1 MVNEIYPNQFYT
13 FFMFPLSFKQEFSLN
28 ELISI
33 MTNENGQWVHF
44 DYELKSGKE
53 YNEFLFFYPY
63 IRNIL
68 FSNQK
73 TSADKLSSAFFRF
86 KLQKDKP
93 NQYRVVNDI
102 NEKNIVDISLPLI
115 DIYLHL
121 FENGT
126 GILAFEIFQEKAKY
140 SLNDY
145 LKFLDLGRRIYPSFI
160 NSIAEINDDNSV
172 ENAFSNE
179 GKDAISAKQC
189 ASKIMIE
196 NGDLN
201 IETNFITDFK
211 VNKCDVQNIYLSNI
225 IRQLLDSTQFSHKN
239 KDYWPIVDDRMYT
252 HSYYDISENE
262 YYKANTKFIKDLK
275 KQFKN
280 ELDKPEVSTS
290 AKIWYQMIFIDSD
303 SPACA
308 NDQMI
313 NKLIDEST
321 YQRWSDFGGLYGFSR
336 YSSAFI
342 SNYSAV
348 PYVRDYFATM
358 YYQIALLL
366 FFYRGSL
373 LSFSERI
380 IQISKIIKEKN
391 AIAKLQKLHEDFL
404 LFENKYWFKEV
415 TAQDQGI
422 ELFDLWESKMR
433 NHALLNDV
441 KQGIQEL
448 YTYFDSQ
455 REKKTSRKL
464 TILTILGG
472 ILLPLTIAIEIMS
485 IGDKLEFGI
494 FNKWIVWEKIDLL
507 NVGWFVFIG
516 FTAIT
521 LFCIF
526 KDSILAR
533 IKKSLKSIF
542 RK

>member
-1 MVNEIYPNQFYT
+1 
-13 FFMFPLSFKQEFSLN
+13 MFPFSYKQEFSLN

-33 MTNENGQWVHF
+33 MTQENGQWEYF
-44 DYELKSGKE
+44 EYELRTGKD

-68 FSNQK
+68 FSKVKKSSNESN
-73 TSADKLSSAFFRF
+73 SAFLKYKLSQS
-86 KLQKDKP
+86 KP
-93 NQYRVVNDI
+93 TQYRVVNDFI
-102 NEKNIVDISLPLI
+102 KAKKVDISLPLN
-115 DIYLHL
+115 IYLHL

-126 GILAFEIFQEKAKY
+126 GILAFEIFQEKLKC
-140 SLNDY
+140 SLNEY
-145 LKFLDLGRRIYPSFI
+145 LEFLDLGRRIYPSFI
-160 NSIAEINDDNSV
+160 NPTAEINEDNSV
-172 ENAFSNE
+172 INAFSKE

-189 ASKIMIE
+189 ASKIIIE
-196 NGDLN
+196 NDDLS
-201 IETNFITDFK
+201 IETNFATDFK
-211 VNKCDVQNIYLSNI
+211 VNKNDVQNIYLSNI
-225 IRQLLDSTQFSHKN
+225 ITRLLNSNQFSYEN

-252 HSYYDISENE
+252 HTFYDISENE

-275 KQFKN
+275 KYFKN
-280 ELDKPEVSTS
+280 ELDNSEVSIS
-290 AKIWYQMIFIDSD
+290 AKIWYQMIFIDCD
-303 SPACA
+303 NPACA

-313 NKLIDEST
+313 KELTNQSSYK
-321 YQRWSDFGGLYGFSR
+321 RWSDFGSIYGFSR

-348 PYVRDYFATM
+348 PYVRGYFASM

-373 LSFSERI
+373 LSFSERTI
-380 IQISKIIKEKN
+380 KISEIIKERD
-391 AIAKLQKLHEDFL
+391 AISKLQKLHEDFL
-404 LFENKYWFKEV
+404 IFENKYWFKEV

-422 ELFDLWESKMR
+422 ELFDLWESRMR

-455 REKKTSRKL
+455 REKRISKKL

-494 FNKWIVWEKIDLL
+494 LKKWIVWDKIDLL
-507 NVGWFVFIG
+507 NVGWSAFIVLIL
-516 FTAIT
+516 IT
-521 LFCIF
+521 LFLVFKVSIF
-526 KDSILAR
+526 DR
-533 IKKSLKSIF
+533 IKRGLKSIF
-542 RK
+542 YFKK